1 MPKSGTFAFSD
12 PDDFRA
18 NLREAGIEL
27 FLTVCG
33 DFKARLTHAELP
45 HLHLLYIREERPRVA
60 YVSLVPERIFVT
72 FAARSGPPLLWGGV
86 ELRPGDIVFHS
97 QGEHM
102 HQRTSGACHWATISQ
117 TPEHLAACAVAL
129 TGRELV
135 PPSAGQVLR
144 LSPSAVASLRQLHA
158 EARRLVEKKPELIAH
173 PEVARALEQ
182 DLIYALVTCLSIGA
196 HCQRGAPGRR
206 RADIMREFEEV
217 LAAHP
222 EHPPQ
227 LPELCSAIGVP
238 ERTLRVCCAEFLGMS
253 PIRYLR
259 LRRLARVRA
268 ALSHADPATATVS
281 DIARRHGF
289 LQLGRFATQYRAAFG
304 EVPSDT
310 LQRAPRDTPDT
321 TRAESA

>member
-27 FLTVCG
+27 ALTVSG
-33 DFKARLTHAELP
+33 DFKARLNHAELP
-45 HLHLLYIREERPRVA
+45 HLRLLYVREERPRVA
-60 YVSLVPERIFVT
+60 YVSLAPERIFVT
-72 FAARSGPPLLWGGV
+72 FAARSCPPPLWGGV
-86 ELRPGDIVFHS
+86 ELRPGDVVLHS
-97 QGEHM
+97 HGEQM
-102 HQRTSGACHWATISQ
+102 HQRTSGACHWASISQ
-117 TPEHLAACAVAL
+117 TAEHLAGCGKAL
-129 TGRELV
+129 TGQDLL
-135 PPSAGQVLR
+135 PPPAGQVLR

-158 EARRLVEKKPELIAH
+158 DASRLVEKKPELIGH

-182 DLIYALVTCLSIGA
+182 AVIYALVTCLSIGA
-196 HCQRGAPGRR
+196 HCQNVAPRR
-206 RADIMREFEEV
+206 HRAEIMRQFEEA

-222 EHPPQ
+222 EHPPH
-227 LPELCSAIGVP
+227 LPELCDAMRVP

-253 PIRYLR
+253 PIRYWR

-268 ALSHADPATATVS
+268 ALRHADPATATVS

-289 LQLGRFATQYRAAFG
+289 LQLGRFAAQYRAAFW

-310 LQRAPRDTPDT
+310 LQRVRRDTPDT